1 MAEQYTYAV
10 SRIRAMEPELL
21 SRPELEQLLA
31 APDVVQAMQQLA
43 DKGFGGGEV
52 FATFE
57 ELLEAERDRMWETLY
72 ELVPEDEVF
81 TVFRYETDFH
91 NLKAAVK
98 AVVTDMDTQGLYQ
111 DNGTVPAE
119 QIAQAV
125 QKREY
130 DALPEHLRQTAQQA
144 VDVLLQTRSGQE
156 CDIVIDRAALE
167 QMKEAGQSSD
177 VELVRDYMEW
187 SVALADIKIAVRGCR
202 TGKPAA
208 FLRRAMVSCRTLDTT
223 KLAAAAAKNMDAVME
238 YLAYT
243 RYAAAVEALKESMS
257 AFEKWADNQIMALV
271 RAQKTNPF
279 TIAPVLAFML
289 AKENERKTV
298 RMILTGKQNG
308 IAEEAIR
315 ERLRDSYV

>member
-21 SRPELEQLLA
+21 TRQDLEQVLA
-31 APDVVQAMQQLA
+31 APTAAQGMQMLA
-43 DKGFGGGEV
+43 DKGFGGGGTFE
-52 FATFE
+52 TFE
-57 ELLEAERDRMWETLY
+57 EMLEAERDRMWETLH

-98 AVVTDMDTQGLYQ
+98 AKLTDADAEGLYR
-111 DNGTVPAE
+111 DNGTVPAQ

-130 DALPEHLRQTAQQA
+130 DMLPEHLKQVAQQA
-144 VDVLLQTRSGQE
+144 VDVLLQTRDGQE
-156 CDIVIDRAALE
+156 CDVVIDRAALE
-167 QMKEAGQSSD
+167 QMKEIGRSSD
-177 VELVRDYMEW
+177 VELVQQYMEW
-187 SVALADIKIAVRGCR
+187 TVALADIKIAVRGCR
-202 TGKPAA
+202 TGKTAT
-208 FLRRAMVSCRTLDTT
+208 FLRRAMAPCATLDSVQ
-223 KLAAAAAKNMDAVME
+223 LSAAAAKNMDAVYE

-243 RYAAAVEALKESMS
+243 EYADAVEALKESMS
-257 AFEKWADNQIMALV
+257 AFEKWSDNKIMELI
-271 RAQKTNPF
+271 RTQKTNPF

-308 IAEEAIR
+308 IAEESIR

>member
-21 SRPELEQLLA
+21 SRQELEQVLA
-31 APDVVQAMQQLA
+31 APTVAQSMQVLA
-43 DKGFGGGEV
+43 DKGYGGGES
-52 FATFE
+52 FDSFE
-57 ELLEAERDRMWETLY
+57 EMLSAQRDCMWETLH

-81 TVFRYETDFH
+81 AVFRYETDFH
-91 NLKAAVK
+91 NLKAAIK
-98 AVVTDMDTQGLYQ
+98 AKLTDADTDGLYK
-111 DNGTVPAE
+111 DNGTIPAE

-130 DALPEHLRQTAQQA
+130 DLLPAHLKNVAQRA
-144 VDVLLQTRSGQE
+144 VEVLLQTRNGQE
-156 CDIVIDRAALE
+156 CDIIIDRAALE
-167 QMKEAGQSSD
+167 QMGEIGQSSD

-187 SVALADIKIAVRGCR
+187 SVALANVKIAVRGCR
-202 TGKPAA
+202 TGKTAA
-208 FLRRAMVSCRTLDTT
+208 FLKRAMAPCTTLDTAQ
-223 KLAAAAAKNMDAVME
+223 LAAAAAKNIEAVYD
-238 YLAYT
+238 YLIYT
-243 RYAAAVEALKESMS
+243 KYAAAVPALKESMS
-257 AFEKWADNQIMALV
+257 AFEKWADNQIMGLI

-279 TIAPVLAFML
+279 TIAPVLAFLL
-289 AKENERKTV
+289 AKENEQKAV